1 MCEKED
7 ILNRVTT
14 AELTTVDHQ
23 ILDKKSG
30 TSTAKT
36 SNETSAKQEISQQK
50 ANAAL
55 ISQDKVRLTHMQD
68 SAEVY
73 NNKKEL

>member
-55 ISQDKVRLTHMQD
+55 ISRDKVRLTHMQD